1 MTANANPTRSRLN
14 RRRILQGMGAA
25 GLAAS
30 SPLMRTAPAR
40 AQESSLTFLTYAVY
54 SDPRLVDAFTAETG
68 VAIVPENFGELDEMV
83 TKLRARESEGYDVIS
98 VASNL
103 TKQLFTEGLLLPID
117 TSRVPNWENLN
128 PAFGEAGYVQ
138 TGTEGEVIGVPTVWG
153 PEGLIYRTDLVSEP
167 VDSWSILWNEEY
179 SGQLSAIDYGYEMI
193 LIAALYLGYQEELK
207 ADPIVFSDEQFDA
220 IKQALIDQKQLLNR
234 YWSDASEAEAG
245 LASGETV
252 ATIGRI
258 LFQVD
263 LEREG
268 IPVQLVS
275 PKDGTQGWST
285 STCIAAKSQNVDA
298 AYEFLNYVISPAYG
312 TPLADVM
319 GYPSSSSEVLDALP
333 EDVRARMTFND
344 PNIVESMIWWQAAGD
359 EQRWNDLWN
368 EVKAS

>member
-1 MTANANPTRSRLN
+1 MTRHQTGGLLTRRHA
-14 RRRILQGMGAA
+14 LQLFGAA
-25 GLAAS
+25 GLTAAT
-30 SPLMRTAPAR
+30 PFVGAAPAR
-40 AQESSLTFLTYAVY
+40 AQDQQLTFLTYAVY
-54 SDPRLVDAFTAETG
+54 SDPRLVDAFTEQSG
-68 VAIVPENFGELDEMV
+68 VKIVPENYGELDEMV
-83 TKLRARESEGYDVIS
+83 TKLRARESEGYDVVS

-103 TKQLFTEGLLLPID
+103 TKQLFSEGLLMPID
-117 TSRVPNWENLN
+117 TSRIPNWANLD
-128 PAFGEAGYVQ
+128 PAFGSAGYVQ

-153 PEGLIYRTDLVSEP
+153 PEGLIYRTDLVDEP
-167 VDSWSILWNEEY
+167 VDSWAVLWNEAY

-207 ADPIVFSDEQFDA
+207 ADPIVFSDEQFA
-220 IKQALIDQKQLLNR
+220 TIKQALIDQKQLLNK

-263 LEREG
+263 LEKEN

-275 PKDGTQGWST
+275 PKEGTQGWST
-285 STCIAAKSQNVDA
+285 STCIAAKTQNVDA
-298 AYEFLNYVISPAYG
+298 AYDFLNYVISPDYG
-312 TPLADVM
+312 MPLADNM

-333 EDVRARMTFND
+333 EEVRARMTFND
-344 PNIVESMIWWQAAGD
+344 PEIVQSMIWWQAAGD

>member
-1 MTANANPTRSRLN
+1 MHPILTTPLT
-14 RRRILQGMGAA
+14 RRRTVQLAGAA
-25 GLAAS
+25 GLAIG
-30 SPLMRTAPAR
+30 PLNRSFARTA

-54 SDPRLVDAFTAETG
+54 SDPRLVEAFTQQTG

-83 TKLRARESEGYDVIS
+83 TKLRARESEGFDIVS

-103 TKQLFTEGLLLPID
+103 TKQLFNEGLLMPID
-117 TSRVPNWENLN
+117 TSRIPNWQNLD
-128 PAFGEAGYVQ
+128 PAFGTAGYVQ

-167 VDSWSILWNEEY
+167 VDSWSVLWNEEY
-179 SGQLSAIDYGYEMI
+179 SGRLSAIDYGYEMI
-193 LIAALYLGYQEELK
+193 LIAALYLGYQDALK
-207 ADPIVFSDEQFDA
+207 ADPIVFTDEQFDA
-220 IKQALIDQKQLLNR
+220 IKQALVDQKPLLNR

-245 LASGETV
+245 LASGDTV

-263 LEREG
+263 LEKEG

-275 PKDGTQGWST
+275 PKEGTQGWST
-285 STCIAAKSQNVDA
+285 STCIAAKTKNVDA
-298 AYEFLNYVISPAYG
+298 AYEFLNYVISPDYG
-312 TPLADVM
+312 LPLADVM
-319 GYPSSSSEVLDALP
+319 GYPSSSSEVLEALP

-344 PNIVESMIWWQAAGD
+344 PNIVQSMIWWQAAGD

>member
-1 MTANANPTRSRLN
+1 MNEKFTGTLN
-14 RRRILQGMGAA
+14 RRRVVQLMGAA
-25 GLAAS
+25 GLAAA
-30 SPLMRTAPAR
+30 SPSLRTAPAR
-40 AQESSLTFLTYAVY
+40 AQDNKSLTFLTYAVY
-54 SDPRLVDAFTAETG
+54 SDPRLVDAFTQQTG

-83 TKLRARESEGYDVIS
+83 TKLRARESEGYDIVS

-103 TKQLFTEGLLLPID
+103 TKQLFSEGLLLPVD
-117 TSRVPNWENLN
+117 TSCVANWKNLD
-128 PAFGEAGYVQ
+128 PAFGTAGYVQ
-138 TGTEGEVIGVPTVWG
+138 TGKEGEVIGVPTVWG
-153 PEGLIYRTDLVSEP
+153 PEGLIYRTDIITEP

-179 SGQLSAIDYGYEMI
+179 SGRLSAIDYGYEMI

-207 ADPIVFSDEQFDA
+207 QDPIVFTDEQFDN
-220 IKQALIDQKQLLNR
+220 IKQALIDQKKLLNK

-263 LEREG
+263 LDKES
-268 IPVQLVS
+268 IPVKLVS
-275 PKDGTQGWST
+275 PKEGTQGWST

-298 AYEFLNYVISPAYG
+298 AYEFLNYVISPDYG
-312 TPLADVM
+312 LPLADAM
-319 GYPSSSSEVLDALP
+319 GYPSSSSEVLSALP

-344 PNIVESMIWWQAAGD
+344 PNIVKSMIWWQAAGD

>member
-1 MTANANPTRSRLN
+1 MSSFNRLN
-14 RRRILQGMGAA
+14 RRSMLQAMGAA
-25 GLAAS
+25 GLAVGT
-30 SPLMRTAPAR
+30 PLMRPR
-40 AQESSLTFLTYAVY
+40 SSRGQGKSLTFLTYAVY
-54 SDPRLVDAFTAETG
+54 SDPRLCDAFTQQTG

-83 TKLRARESEGYDVIS
+83 TKLRARESEGFDVIS

-103 TKQLFTEGLLLPID
+103 TQQLFKEGLLQPID
-117 TSRVPNWENLN
+117 TSRIPNWKNLD
-128 PAFGEAGYVQ
+128 PAFGAAGYVQ

-153 PEGLIYRTDLVSEP
+153 PEGIIYRTDLVSEP
-167 VDSWSILWNEEY
+167 VDSWSILWDEQY
-179 SGQLSAIDYGYEMI
+179 SGALSAIDYGYEMI

-220 IKQALIDQKQLLNR
+220 IKQALIEQKGLLNR
-234 YWSDASEAEAG
+234 YWSDASDAEAG

-263 LEREG
+263 LEKEG

-275 PKDGTQGWST
+275 PKEGTQGWST

-298 AYEFLNYVISPAYG
+298 AYDFLNYVISPDYG
-312 TPLADVM
+312 KPLADIM
-319 GYPSSSSEVLDALP
+319 GYPSSSSEVLDSLP
-333 EDVRARMTFND
+333 EDVRARMTFNNPD
-344 PNIVESMIWWQAAGD
+344 IVKDMIWWQAAGD

>member
-1 MTANANPTRSRLN
+1 MKRSRLN
-14 RRRILQGMGAA
+14 RRTMLQGMGAA
-25 GLAAS
+25 GLAAAT
-30 SPLMRTAPAR
+30 PMLRPVATR
-40 AQESSLTFLTYAVY
+40 AQDSSLTFLTYAVY
-54 SDPRLVDAFTAETG
+54 SDPRLVDAFTEQTG

-83 TKLRARESEGYDVIS
+83 TKLRARESEGFDVIS

-103 TKQLFTEGLLLPID
+103 TKQLFEEGLLLPID
-117 TSRVPNWENLN
+117 TSRIPNWGNLD
-128 PAFGEAGYVQ
+128 PAFGAAGYVQ

-153 PEGLIYRTDLVSEP
+153 PEGIIYRTDLVSEP
-167 VDSWSILWNEEY
+167 VDSWSILWDTNY
-179 SGQLSAIDYGYEMI
+179 SGKISAIDYGYEMI

-207 ADPIVFSDEQFDA
+207 ADPIVFTDEQFEA
-220 IKQALIDQKQLLNR
+220 IKQALIEQKALVTR
-234 YWSDASEAEAG
+234 YWSDTSEAEAG

-263 LEREG
+263 LENED
-268 IPVQLVS
+268 IPVALVS
-275 PKDGTQGWST
+275 PKEGTQGWST

-298 AYEFLNYVISPAYG
+298 AYEFLNYVISPDYG
-312 TPLADVM
+312 MPLADLM

-333 EDVRARMTFND
+333 EDVRARMTFNNPD
-344 PNIVESMIWWQAAGD
+344 IVQSMIWWQAAGD

>member
-1 MTANANPTRSRLN
+1 
-14 RRRILQGMGAA
+14 MGAA
-25 GLAAS
+25 GLAAG
-30 SPLMRTAPAR
+30 SPYLRAPAAR
-40 AQESSLTFLTYAVY
+40 AQDQSLIFLTYAVY
-54 SDPRLVDAFTAETG
+54 SDPQLVDAFTEQTG
-68 VAIVPENFGELDEMV
+68 IAIVPENFGELDEMV
-83 TKLRARESEGYDVIS
+83 TKLRARESEGYDIVS

-103 TKQLFTEGLLLPID
+103 TKQLFNEGLLLPID
-117 TSRVPNWENLN
+117 TSRVPNWQNLD
-128 PAFGEAGYVQ
+128 PAFGTAGYVQ

-153 PEGLIYRTDLVSEP
+153 PEGLIYRTDLISEP
-167 VDSWSILWNEEY
+167 VDSWAILWDEEY
-179 SGQLSAIDYGYEMI
+179 SGRLSAIDYGYEMI

-207 ADPIVFSDEQFDA
+207 QDPIVFSDEQFDN
-220 IKQALIDQKQLLNR
+220 IKNALIEQKQLLNR

-263 LEREG
+263 LEREE
-268 IPVQLVS
+268 IPVMLVS
-275 PKDGTQGWST
+275 PKEGTQGWST

-298 AYEFLNYVISPAYG
+298 AYEFLNYVISPDYG
-312 TPLADVM
+312 LPLADVM

>member
-1 MTANANPTRSRLN
+1 MNTVLTTSRFN
-14 RRRILQGMGAA
+14 RRRALQLAGAA

-30 SPLMRTAPAR
+30 LPLAVAPRSR
-40 AQESSLTFLTYAVY
+40 AQDKSLTFLTYAVY
-54 SDPRLVDAFTAETG
+54 SDPRLVGKFTEQTG

-83 TKLRARESEGYDVIS
+83 TKLRARESEGFDIVS

-103 TKQLFTEGLLLPID
+103 TKQLFSEGLLMPID
-117 TSRVPNWENLN
+117 TSRIANWKNLN
-128 PAFGEAGYVQ
+128 PAFGAAGYVQ
-138 TGTEGEVIGVPTVWG
+138 TGKEGEVIGVPTVWG

-167 VDSWSILWNEEY
+167 VDSWSVLWNEAY
-179 SGQLSAIDYGYEMI
+179 KGQLSAIDYGYEMI
-193 LIAALYLGYQEELK
+193 LIAALYLGYQDALK
-207 ADPIVFSDEQFDA
+207 ADPIVFTDEQFAA

-263 LEREG
+263 LEKEG

-275 PKDGTQGWST
+275 PKEGTQGWST
-285 STCIAAKSQNVDA
+285 STCVAAKTKDVDA
-298 AYEFLNYVISPAYG
+298 AYEFLNYVISPDYG
-312 TPLADVM
+312 LPLADVM
-319 GYPSSSSEVLDALP
+319 GYPSSSSEVLDSLP
-333 EDVRARMTFND
+333 EEVRARMTFND
-344 PNIVESMIWWQAAGD
+344 PNIIESMIWWQAAGD

>member
-1 MTANANPTRSRLN
+1 MPSQTNRDRVTRRGA
-14 RRRILQGMGAA
+14 LQMMGAA
-25 GLAAS
+25 GLAAGI
-30 SPLMRTAPAR
+30 PALRPQATR
-40 AQESSLTFLTYAVY
+40 AQNGSLTFLTYAVY
-54 SDPRLVDAFTAETG
+54 SDPRLVDAFTQQTG

-83 TKLRARESEGYDVIS
+83 TKLRARESEGFDVIS

-103 TKQLFTEGLLLPID
+103 TKQLFQEGLLLPIE
-117 TSRVPNWENLN
+117 TSRIPNWKNLD
-128 PAFGEAGYVQ
+128 PAFGAAGYVQ

-153 PEGLIYRTDLVSEP
+153 PEGIIYRTDLIPEP
-167 VDSWSILWNEEY
+167 VDSWSILWNADY
-179 SGQLSAIDYGYEMI
+179 KGKLSAIDYGYEMI

-207 ADPIVFSDEQFDA
+207 ADPIVFTDEQFDN
-220 IKQALIDQKQLLNR
+220 IKQALIEQKQLLNK

-245 LASGETV
+245 LASGESV

-263 LEREG
+263 LEKEQ

-275 PKDGTQGWST
+275 PKEGTQGWST

-298 AYEFLNYVISPAYG
+298 AYEFLNYVISPDYG
-312 TPLADVM
+312 KPLADFM

-344 PNIVESMIWWQAAGD
+344 PNIVQSMIWWQAAGD